1 MFSVCSVG
9 KYATYFVNNYFFVF
23 VQTFSH
29 HTLMQKKKFRVSFRL
44 HAFVYIYIYTF
55 YICFLVHIFF
65 PTDMPLN
72 AFHFYL

>member
-23 VQTFSH
+23 VQTFSP
-29 HTLMQKKKFRVSFRL
+29 HTLMQKKN
-44 HAFVYIYIYTF
+44 FVYHLDYMPLFIYIYLLHL
-55 YICFLVHIFF
+55 FLGTYFF